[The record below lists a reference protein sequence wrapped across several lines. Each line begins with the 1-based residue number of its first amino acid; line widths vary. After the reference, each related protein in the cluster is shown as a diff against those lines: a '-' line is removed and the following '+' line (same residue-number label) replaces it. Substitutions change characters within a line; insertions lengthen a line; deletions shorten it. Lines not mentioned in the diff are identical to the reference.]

1 MQDVPWNLGKVS
13 RHPID
18 TGYGAD
24 TNRVVVGPTV
34 THYADGTNARQ
45 HRKVLP
51 DFFIQTSLL
60 DLFTQDR
67 VTFPHDFQL
76 FRRDLTQDPNPQTR
90 TWEWLTPNQ
99 IMRNTKLFAQFTSLI
114 LKQAAQW
121 LDQLKAKLLWQ
132 ATDIMMRLDG
142 LRRVGPGFDNVG
154 VERTL
159 CQVFGILH
167 LLGFFVKDFHEF
179 LANDLPL
186 LFWIRNTLQ
195 LAQEAISGINLD
207 DLDAQVAAQGVHYL
221 ISLVLAQQAVINKDA
236 GQLVA
241 NCLVDQNSRNAGVNP
256 AGKAQ
261 DNLFVADFFTDAFN
275 LHVDKVV
282 H

>member
-1 MQDVPWNLGKVS
+1 MINLIYDANRNLLQDIPWNLGKVS

-24 TNRVVVGPTV
+24 TNRVVIGPTV

-76 FRRDLTQDPNPQTR
+76 FRRDLAQDPNPQTR

-121 LDQLKAKLLWQ
+121 LDQLKAELLWQ
-132 ATDIMMRLDG
+132 AADIMMRLDG

-159 CQVFGILH
+159 GQVFGILH

-186 LFWIRNTLQ
+186 LFWIRNALQ
-195 LAQEAISGINLD
+195 LAQETISGINLD
-207 DLDAQVAAQGVHYL
+207 DFNTQVAAQGVHYL

-236 GQLVA
+236 G
-241 NCLVDQNSRNAGVNP
+241 
-256 AGKAQ
+256 
-261 DNLFVADFFTDAFN
+261 
-275 LHVDKVV
+275 
-282 H
+282 

>member
-1 MQDVPWNLGKVS
+1 M
-13 RHPID
+13 
-18 TGYGAD
+18 
-24 TNRVVVGPTV
+24 
-34 THYADGTNARQ
+34 
-45 HRKVLP
+45 
-51 DFFIQTSLL
+51 
-60 DLFTQDR
+60 
-67 VTFPHDFQL
+67 
-76 FRRDLTQDPNPQTR
+76 
-90 TWEWLTPNQ
+90 
-99 IMRNTKLFAQFTSLI
+99 
-114 LKQAAQW
+114 
-121 LDQLKAKLLWQ
+121 
-132 ATDIMMRLDG
+132 
-142 LRRVGPGFDNVG
+142 
-154 VERTL
+154 